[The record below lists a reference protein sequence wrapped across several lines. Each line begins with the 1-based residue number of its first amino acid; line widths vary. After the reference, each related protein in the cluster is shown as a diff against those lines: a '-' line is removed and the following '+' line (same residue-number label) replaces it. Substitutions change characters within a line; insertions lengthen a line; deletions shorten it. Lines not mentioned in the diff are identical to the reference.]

1 MSKFPAV
8 KFEAFKDD
16 RAQMVYNARIAYEPS
31 VFQGTGEERRVN
43 IVLEVDDSITDAIKE
58 METQL
63 GQDAHSCVNGRLVKC
78 KLNKDSVKIYD
89 VDGKPTKAPPTWRG
103 MKIHACLNI
112 KGKWSTRT
120 QSGLC
125 IEVPHIQLQEE
136 DATCPF

>member
-1 MSKFPAV
+1 MSKFPAI

-16 RAQMVYNARIAYEPS
+16 RTQMVYNTRVAYEPS

-43 IVLEVDDSITDAIKE
+43 IVLEVDDKITDAIKE

-63 GQDAHSCVNGRLVKC
+63 GQDAHSCINGRLVKC
-78 KLNKDSVKIYD
+78 TLNKDSVKIYD
-89 VDGKPTKAPPTWRG
+89 ADGTPAKAPPLWRG
-103 MKIHACLNI
+103 MKINASLNI

-125 IEVPHIQLQEE
+125 IDVQHIQLQEE
-136 DATCPF
+136 DVACPF